1 MGIAITM
8 RKPRILLSLL
18 AILGACAISPPA
30 YKAYL
35 GDVRDDMQLS
45 TLDGTRYLRIDT
57 INRYV
62 DAVRFLS
69 VDGIQIENSGNYR
82 AIQIAPGFHDV
93 TVYFEWDLGSARG
106 LAPALVNYAAQSET
120 MSRTLHFNARAGELY
135 RVRAEP
141 VFKDK
146 FEDITTLSHVD
157 FWIEDRQDNQIVT
170 REQGSYVPSR

>member
-1 MGIAITM
+1 M

-69 VDGIQIENSGNYR
+69 VDGIQIENSG
-82 AIQIAPGFHDV
+82 ITEPFKSH
-93 TVYFEWDLGSARG
+93 
-106 LAPALVNYAAQSET
+106 PAF
-120 MSRTLHFNARAGELY
+120 MM
-135 RVRAEP
+135 
-141 VFKDK
+141 
-146 FEDITTLSHVD
+146 
-157 FWIEDRQDNQIVT
+157 
-170 REQGSYVPSR
+170 